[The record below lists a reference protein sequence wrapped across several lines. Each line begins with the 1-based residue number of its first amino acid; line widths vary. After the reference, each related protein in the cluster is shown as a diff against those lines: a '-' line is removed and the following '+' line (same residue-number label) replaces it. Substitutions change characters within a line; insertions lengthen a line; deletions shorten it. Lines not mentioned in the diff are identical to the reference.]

1 MTFDPDNKKCRDA
14 LKKAQKA
21 EELKEKGNLAI
32 KEDKLDESILIYDE
46 ALLVDP
52 NNKKLNSV
60 LLSNRSLAWVKKKE
74 FKRALEDV
82 NLSIELNDKYFRAY
96 LRRADIRMKMKEFDA
111 AVVDYHKVKEL
122 DPSQS
127 VD

>member
-1 MTFDPDNKKCRDA
+1 MTLDPDNKKCREA
-14 LKKAQKA
+14 LKKAQKV
-21 EELKEKGNLAI
+21 EELKEKGNQAI
-32 KEDKLDESILIYDE
+32 KESNFDESIKIYDE

-60 LLSNRSLAWVKKKE
+60 ILSNRALAYVKKKE
-74 FKRALEDV
+74 YKKAMEDV
-82 NLSIELNDKYFRAY
+82 NLSIELNEQYFRAY
-96 LRRADIRMKMKEFDA
+96 LRRADIKMKQGEFDS
-111 AVVDYHKVKEL
+111 AVADYNRVKEL